1 MIVEHHDTLLLH
13 HDSEIT
19 IQKLFF
25 FYFGYPNSISF
36 NLVIKIYFLYQLV
49 LVFNNMSNLHR
60 KIFNYCK
67 KKIKQQQSKLIFV
80 KNKCRL
86 FVNKACQNI
95 V

>member
-1 MIVEHHDTLLLH
+1 
-13 HDSEIT
+13 
-19 IQKLFF
+19 
-25 FYFGYPNSISF
+25 
-36 NLVIKIYFLYQLV
+36 
-49 LVFNNMSNLHR
+49 MSNLHT

-67 KKIKQQQSKLIFV
+67 KQIKQQQSKLIFV